1 MLRVAVLRRDPRA
14 GRSQGWGLSSAL
26 AGREEGQEP
35 MVVVTRAPSPPRP
48 SGSPAFLPA
57 R

>member
-1 MLRVAVLRRDPRA
+1 MLRVAMLRRDPRA